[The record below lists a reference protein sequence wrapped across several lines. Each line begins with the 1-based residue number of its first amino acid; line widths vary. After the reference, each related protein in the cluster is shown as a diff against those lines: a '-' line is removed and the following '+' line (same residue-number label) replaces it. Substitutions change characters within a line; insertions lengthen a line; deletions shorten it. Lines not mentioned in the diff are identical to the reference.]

1 MENKPPKDRI
11 RDTYGNEVDSN
22 ISFDE
27 YWSREDRITDMSYK
41 ESVRAKEYREKWHS
55 DITQIHVKVC
65 AKCGNEECICK
76 YFDEAKQCNTHT
88 QAKLEDGECC
98 QTKTKKK

>member
-1 MENKPPKDRI
+1 MENKTPKDRI

-41 ESVRAKEYREKWHS
+41 ESVRV
-55 DITQIHVKVC
+55 DIDIL
-65 AKCGNEECICK
+65 I
-76 YFDEAKQCNTHT
+76 
-88 QAKLEDGECC
+88 
-98 QTKTKKK
+98 